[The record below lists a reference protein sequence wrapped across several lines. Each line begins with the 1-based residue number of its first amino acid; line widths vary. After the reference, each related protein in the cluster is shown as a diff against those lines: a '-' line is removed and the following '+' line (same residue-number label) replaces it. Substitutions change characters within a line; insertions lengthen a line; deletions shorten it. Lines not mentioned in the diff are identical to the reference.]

1 MSLLKS
7 REVTSRRSDP
17 LSTRGYWI
25 FLIPSLIAVVGL
37 IYVPLALTTWES
49 LQATG
54 GGFVQEKKFVGLDN
68 YLKILENGTLQFLL
82 WNSFLWTVLVI
93 IGQNVFG
100 FGLAVLM
107 NYKWRL
113 SGTLRALF
121 LIPWV
126 LPGVV
131 AAVLWRFMYDPQL
144 GLVSSILSR
153 LPGEYFQ
160 KSQFLAQ
167 PSTALYAIIVAAIW
181 KGFAFSFVIYLAGLQ
196 TVDNNLLEAAEMD
209 GAGFFRKIW
218 SILIPSMRSIIS
230 LNLLL
235 TAIFTFNYFDLVW
248 ITTKGGPLNSS
259 HIFPTYIFQVGFGE
273 FNFNLAA
280 AYGVIAFLV
289 LLIIL
294 IPYLKQV
301 RAAQAEY
308 HR

>member
-1 MSLLKS
+1 M
-7 REVTSRRSDP
+7 
-17 LSTRGYWI
+17 
-25 FLIPSLIAVVGL
+25 
-37 IYVPLALTTWES
+37 IYIPLAMTIWES
-49 LQATG
+49 LQASG
-54 GGFVQEKKFVGLDN
+54 SGFEQQKQFVGLKN
-68 YLKILENGTLQFLL
+68 YIKIVENGSLQFLL

-93 IGQNVFG
+93 LGQNILG
-100 FGLAVLM
+100 FSLAILM

-113 SGTLRALF
+113 SGALRSLF

-144 GLVSSILSR
+144 GLVTSILSR
-153 LPGEYFQ
+153 IPGPFFE

-167 PSTALYAIIVAAIW
+167 PSSAIYAVIVAAIW
-181 KGFAFSFVIYLAGLQ
+181 KGFAFSFIIYLAGLQ
-196 TVDNNLLEAAEMD
+196 IVDSNLLEAAEMD
-209 GAGFFRKIW
+209 GAGFFRKIYN
-218 SILIPSMRSIIS
+218 IVIPSMRSIIS
-230 LNLLL
+230 LNFLL
-235 TAIFTFNYFDLVW
+235 TAIFTFNYFDLIW

-280 AYGVIAFLV
+280 AYGVVAFLV

-294 IPYLKQV
+294 VPYLKQV
-301 RAAQAEY
+301 RAAQVDY

>member
-1 MSLLKS
+1 
-7 REVTSRRSDP
+7 VTTKKKNY
-17 LSTRGYWI
+17 LISTRSRPGDSLGYWV

-37 IYVPLALTTWES
+37 IYVPLAMTTWES
-49 LQATG
+49 LQASG
-54 GGFVQEKKFVGLDN
+54 GGFAQQKQFVGLEN
-68 YLKILENGTLQFLL
+68 YKKIISNGSLQFLL

-93 IGQNVFG
+93 LGQNILG
-100 FGLAVLM
+100 FSLAVLM

-113 SGTLRALF
+113 SGALRSLF

-144 GLVSSILSR
+144 GLVTSILSR
-153 LPGEYFQ
+153 IPGPYFE

-167 PSTALYAIIVAAIW
+167 PSSALYAVIVAAIW
-181 KGFAFSFVIYLAGLQ
+181 KGFAFSFIIYLAGLQ
-196 TVDNNLLEAAEMD
+196 TVDSNLLEAAEMD

-218 SILIPSMRSIIS
+218 NIVIPSMRTIIS
-230 LNLLL
+230 LNFLL
-235 TAIFTFNYFDLVW
+235 TAIFTFNYFDLIW

-280 AYGVIAFLV
+280 AYGVVAFLV

-294 IPYLKQV
+294 VPYLKQV
-301 RAAQAEY
+301 RATQVEY